1 MKKYHI
7 LIVGIKCYLG
17 HILEFVVNLKKTNPL
32 VEITL
37 FTSPISDEVKKDFS
51 GYVNHIV
58 EHKPIQTKKLPHFVV
73 AAWNSLRN
81 YRVYLQLHRLGHF
94 DMADIHFVNPNVKP
108 VMPLLKKLT
117 NHIVISPWGSDVM
130 RVDDDSSLKE
140 INTIFSQAEFI
151 TIGKGSQIGQ
161 CIIEK
166 FNVDPEKMY
175 KLGWGGEFFDYI
187 QENANK
193 VSVEDAKQRFGLS
206 GKYVITCGYNT
217 TKGQRH
223 LEIINAI
230 GEIKDQLPKNLVLL
244 IPCTYVFFK
253 GKKDQKQ
260 QYVESIVN
268 RCKELGLEVVLV
280 EEHLNM
286 EDLLKLRM
294 STDIFVHIQQSDA
307 GSRSVME
314 YVYCNKKLVQGAWVC
329 YKYLEKY
336 KPSCYFP
343 VDQIEDLG
351 SCILKAYNSPLN
363 ELPEEVK
370 KIILERG
377 WNHRMRLWNDFFES
391 LVS

>member
-37 FTSPISDEVKKDFS
+37 FASPIPDEMRKEFS
-51 GYVNHIV
+51 GYVNHFV
-58 EHKPIQTKKLPHFVV
+58 EHKPIQIKKLPRFVV

-81 YRVYLQLHRLGHF
+81 YREYLQLRRLGHF

-108 VMPLLKKLT
+108 VMPILKKLT

-130 RVDDDSSLKE
+130 RVEDEKSNEELRA
-140 INTIFSQAEFI
+140 IFSQANYI
-151 TIGKGSQIGQ
+151 TVGMGTQIGQ

-166 FNVDPEKMY
+166 FNVDTDKMI
-175 KLGWGGEFFDYI
+175 KLGWGGDFFDFI
-187 QENANK
+187 QENADN
-193 VSVEDAKQRFGLS
+193 VTVEEAKHRFGLS
-206 GKYVITCGYNT
+206 GRYVITCGYNT

-223 LEIINAI
+223 LEIIDAI
-230 GEIKDQLPKNLVLL
+230 GGIKEQLPENLTLL

-253 GKKDQKQ
+253 GKSDQKQ
-260 QYVESIVN
+260 QYVDSIKEK
-268 RCKELGLEVVLV
+268 CKTLGLDLVVV

-294 STDIFVHIQQSDA
+294 ATDIFVHIQQSDA
-307 GSRSVME
+307 GSRSFME
-314 YVYCNKKLVQGAWVC
+314 YVYCNKKIVHGAWVH

-343 VDQIEDLG
+343 VDEIENLG
-351 SCILKAYNSPLN
+351 SCILKAYNSPLD
-363 ELPEEVK
+363 ELPEK
-370 KIILERG
+370 LKNIIIERG
-377 WNHRMRLWNDFFES
+377 WKHRMGLWNEFFES